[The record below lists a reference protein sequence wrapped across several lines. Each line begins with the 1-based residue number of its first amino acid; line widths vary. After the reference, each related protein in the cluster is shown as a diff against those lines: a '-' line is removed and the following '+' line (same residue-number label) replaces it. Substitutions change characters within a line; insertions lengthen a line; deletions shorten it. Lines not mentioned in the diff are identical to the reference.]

1 MKSGLK
7 QTGGGL
13 VLVVVLVAGLL
24 AAPLAVGPAAAA
36 ERAWIVVDAASGSV
50 VKAHRPQM
58 QHYPASLTKMM
69 TLYMVFDAL
78 AAGELQ
84 LDEKMYVSPH
94 AEEMPPS
101 DLGLRAGDRIRV
113 ETAIK
118 ALVTKS
124 ANDAAVVI
132 AEHLAGTEWD
142 FAMQMTAAAQR
153 LGLDD
158 TKFRNAS
165 GLPHPYQVTTAED
178 MALLARALIDDF
190 PGYYKYFS
198 IEQMRYQGRVYR
210 NHNNLLGRYD
220 GVDGIKTGYIDDSGY
235 NLVASAKRDGR
246 RVIAVALGGRS
257 AAARDRRVEKLL
269 DVGFRQLPARM
280 PPVPR
285 AKPGRGGYAVQVG
298 AFASEAAARRTAKR
312 ALEEARQ
319 TLAGGVR
326 RVARLD
332 GRDLYRARVTGLTG
346 AAAERACTQLKRRG
360 MDCLVVRGTSTQ
372 VADTGDSAG

>member
-1 MKSGLK
+1 LKNGLK
-7 QTGGGL
+7 PL
-13 VLVVVLVAGLL
+13 AAVVAASVLLTVGLL
-24 AAPLAVGPAAAA
+24 AARPAAGQ

-50 VKAHRPQM
+50 VKAHRPQR

-78 AAGELQ
+78 AAGKLH
-84 LDEKMYVSPH
+84 LDTRMYVSPH
-94 AEEMPPS
+94 AEEMPPT
-101 DLGLRAGDRIRV
+101 DLGLDAGDRISV

-142 FAMQMTAAAQR
+142 FAMEMTAAAQR
-153 LGLDD
+153 IGLDD

-178 MALLARALIDDF
+178 MAQLARALIGDF
-190 PGYYKYFS
+190 PGYYRYFS
-198 IEQMRYQGRVYR
+198 LERMRYQGRVYR

-257 AAARDRRVEKLL
+257 AAARDRRVAELL
-269 DVGFRQLPARM
+269 DDGFKQLPVRM

-285 AKPGRGGYAVQVG
+285 VKPGRGSYAVQVG
-298 AFASEAAARRTAKR
+298 AFASQAAAARTAKR
-312 ALEEARQ
+312 ALEEAGPA
-319 TLAGGVR
+319 LAGGIR
-326 RVARLD
+326 RVSQAGD
-332 GRDLYRARVTGLTG
+332 QDLYRARVTGLSG
-346 AAAERACTQLKRRG
+346 AAARRACSQLKRRG
-360 MDCLVVRGTSTQ
+360 MDCLVVRGTQTQ
-372 VADTGDSAG
+372 LAGTGNSAG

>member
-1 MKSGLK
+1 LKNGLK
-7 QTGGGL
+7 PVVGVVAAA
-13 VLVVVLVAGLL
+13 VLLTVGFL
-24 AAPLAVGPAAAA
+24 AARPAAAQ

-50 VKAHRPQM
+50 VKAHRAQM

-78 AAGELQ
+78 AAGTLQ
-84 LDEKMYVSPH
+84 LDQRMYVSPH
-94 AEEMPPS
+94 AEAMPPT
-101 DLGLRAGDRIRV
+101 DLGLQAGDRISV

-142 FAMQMTAAAQR
+142 FAMEMTAAAQR

-198 IEQMRYQGRVYR
+198 LERMRYRGRVHR
-210 NHNNLLGRYD
+210 NHNNLLGQYD

-235 NLVASAKRDGR
+235 NLVASAKREGR
-246 RVIAVALGGRS
+246 RVIAVALGGNS
-257 AAARDRRVEKLL
+257 AAARDRRVAHLL
-269 DVGFRQLPARM
+269 DVGFSQLPAKM
-280 PPVPR
+280 PPVPH
-285 AKPGRGGYAVQVG
+285 AKPGRGSYAVQVG
-298 AFASEAAARRTAKR
+298 AFSSPAAAERTAKR
-312 ALEEARQ
+312 ALAEAGQ
-319 TLAGGVR
+319 ALSGGIR
-326 RVARLD
+326 RVTRLAD
-332 GRDLYRARVTGLTG
+332 QELYRARVTGLN
-346 AAAERACTQLKRRG
+346 ARSAERACSQLKRRG
-360 MDCLVVRGTSTQ
+360 MDCLVVRGTPTQ
-372 VADTGDSAG
+372 VAGTGDSAG

>member
-1 MKSGLK
+1 MS
-7 QTGGGL
+7 
-13 VLVVVLVAGLL
+13 VPLVAGVLL
-24 AAPLAVGPAAAA
+24 TGVLATRPASAA
-36 ERAWIVVDAASGSV
+36 ERAWIVVDAASGAV
-50 VKAHRPQM
+50 IEAHRPQM

-94 AEEMPPS
+94 AQEMPPTE
-101 DLGLRAGDRIRV
+101 LGLHAGDRITV

-142 FAMQMTAAAQR
+142 FAMDMTATARR

-178 MALLARALIDDF
+178 MAQLARALIDDF

-198 IEQMRYQGRVYR
+198 IERMRYQGRVYR

-220 GVDGIKTGYIDDSGY
+220 GVDGIKTGYIDASGY
-235 NLVASAKRDGR
+235 NLVASAKRNGR

-257 AAARDRRVEKLL
+257 PAARDRRVAHLL
-269 DVGFRQLPARM
+269 DAGFKQLPARM
-280 PPVPR
+280 PPVPH
-285 AKPGRGGYAVQVG
+285 AKPERGGYAVQVG
-298 AFASEAAARRTAKR
+298 AFSSKPAAERIAKR

-319 TLAGGVR
+319 ALAGGIR
-326 RVARLD
+326 RVAHLRGD
-332 GRDLYRARVTGLTG
+332 DLYRARVVGLTVG
-346 AAAERACTQLKRRG
+346 AAERACTRLKRRG
-360 MDCLVVRGTSTQ
+360 MDCLVVQDTPTQ
-372 VADTGDSAG
+372 VAETGNSAG

>member
-1 MKSGLK
+1 LKNGFKSVAGALA
-7 QTGGGL
+7 
-13 VLVVVLVAGLL
+13 VSVVLVAGL
-24 AAPLAVGPAAAA
+24 AIAPRASAQ
-36 ERAWIVVDAASGSV
+36 ERAWIVVDAASGQV
-50 VKAHRPQM
+50 IKAQRPQAT
-58 QHYPASLTKMM
+58 HYPASLTKMM

-78 AAGELQ
+78 AAGKLH
-84 LDEKMYVSPH
+84 LDTRMYVSPH
-94 AEEMPPS
+94 AEDMPPTE
-101 DLGLRAGDRIRV
+101 LGLRAGDRISV

-142 FAMQMTAAAQR
+142 FAMAMTAAAQR

-178 MALLARALIDDF
+178 MAELARALIDDF

-198 IEQMRYQGRVYR
+198 LERMRYQGRVYR

-235 NLVASAKRDGR
+235 NLAASAKRNGR

-257 AAARDRRVEKLL
+257 AAARDQRVAELL
-269 DVGFRQLPARM
+269 DVGFKQLPARL
-280 PPVPR
+280 PPVPHV
-285 AKPGRGGYAVQVG
+285 KPRRGSYAVQVG
-298 AFASEAAARRTAKR
+298 AFSSHAAAARTAKR
-312 ALEEARQ
+312 ALAEAGQ
-319 TLAGGVR
+319 ALAGGIR
-326 RVARLD
+326 RVALP
-332 GRDLYRARVTGLTG
+332 GGQDLYRARVTGLSG
-346 AAAERACTQLKRRG
+346 PAAERACTRLKRRG
-360 MDCLVVRGTSTQ
+360 MDCLVVRGTPTQ
-372 VADTGDSAG
+372 VAGTGDSAG

>member
-1 MKSGLK
+1 MKNGLK
-7 QTGGGL
+7 P
-13 VLVVVLVAGLL
+13 VVGVVAAAVFLTVGFL
-24 AAPLAVGPAAAA
+24 AARPAAAQ

-50 VKAHRPQM
+50 VKAHRAQM

-78 AAGELQ
+78 AAGKLQ
-84 LDEKMYVSPH
+84 LDTRMYVSPH
-94 AEEMPPS
+94 AEEMPPT
-101 DLGLRAGDRIRV
+101 DLGLQAGDRISV

-142 FAMQMTAAAQR
+142 FAMEMTAAAQR

-198 IEQMRYQGRVYR
+198 LERMRYQGRVYR
-210 NHNNLLGRYD
+210 NHNNLLGQYD

-235 NLVASAKRDGR
+235 NLVASAKREGR
-246 RVIAVALGGRS
+246 RVIAVALGGHS
-257 AAARDRRVEKLL
+257 ASARDRRVAHLL
-269 DVGFRQLPARM
+269 DVGFKQLPARM
-280 PPVPR
+280 PPLPR
-285 AKPGRGGYAVQVG
+285 AKPGRGSYAVQVG
-298 AFASEAAARRTAKR
+298 AFSREDAAARTAKR
-312 ALEEARQ
+312 ALEEAGQ
-319 TLAGGVR
+319 ALVGGIR
-326 RVARLD
+326 RVTRLR
-332 GRDLYRARVTGLTG
+332 GQDLYRARVTGLSG
-346 AAAERACTQLKRRG
+346 SAAKRACTQLKRRG
-360 MDCLVVRGTSTQ
+360 MDCLVVRGTPTRL
-372 VADTGDSAG
+372 AGTGDTAG

>member
-1 MKSGLK
+1 LK
-7 QTGGGL
+7 NGVKPFGAAA
-13 VLVVVLVAGLL
+13 VLALLL
-24 AAPLAVGPAAAA
+24 ASAVGWSVQPARAA
-36 ERAWIVVDAASGSV
+36 ERAWIVVDAATGAV
-50 VKAHRPQM
+50 VKAHRPEM
-58 QHYPASLTKMM
+58 RHYPASLTKMM

-78 AAGELQ
+78 AGGELH
-84 LDEKMYVSPH
+84 LDDRMYVSPH
-94 AEEMPPS
+94 AQQMPPTE
-101 DLGLRAGDRIRV
+101 LGLRAGDRIEV

-142 FAMQMTAAAQR
+142 FAMAMTRTARR

-165 GLPHPYQVTTAED
+165 GLPHPYQVTTAQD
-178 MALLARALIDDF
+178 MAVLARALIDDY

-198 IEQMRYQGRVYR
+198 LKRMRYQGRVYR

-220 GVDGIKTGYIDDSGY
+220 GVDGIKTGYIDAAGY

-257 AAARDRRVEKLL
+257 AAARDRRVAELL
-269 DVGFRQLPARM
+269 DVGFKQLPRRL
-280 PPVPR
+280 PPVPD

-298 AFASEAAARRTAKR
+298 AFASRPAAERTAKR

-319 TLAGGVR
+319 SLAGGIR
-326 RVARLD
+326 RIGHLAER
-332 GRDLYRARVTGLTG
+332 GLYRARISGLSHSDAQT
-346 AAAERACTQLKRRG
+346 ACTRLQRRG
-360 MDCLVVRGTSTQ
+360 MDCFVIEGTPTQ
-372 VADTGDSAG
+372 VAGRGGQPER

>member
-1 MKSGLK
+1 MG
-7 QTGGGL
+7 
-13 VLVVVLVAGLL
+13 VL
-24 AAPLAVGPAAAA
+24 AAAVFLTVGFLAARPAAAQ

-50 VKAHRPQM
+50 VKAHRAQM

-78 AAGELQ
+78 AAGTLQ
-84 LDEKMYVSPH
+84 LDQRMYVSPH
-94 AEEMPPS
+94 AEAMPPT
-101 DLGLRAGDRIRV
+101 DLGLQAGDRISV

-142 FAMQMTAAAQR
+142 FAMEMTAAAQR

-190 PGYYKYFS
+190 PGYYRYFS
-198 IEQMRYQGRVYR
+198 LERMRYRGRVYR
-210 NHNNLLGRYD
+210 NHNNLLGQYD

-235 NLVASAKRDGR
+235 NLVASAKREGR
-246 RVIAVALGGRS
+246 RVIAVALGGHS
-257 AAARDRRVEKLL
+257 AAARDRRVAHLL
-269 DVGFRQLPARM
+269 DVGFKQLPARM
-280 PPVPR
+280 PPLPR
-285 AKPGRGGYAVQVG
+285 AKPGRGSYAVQVG
-298 AFASEAAARRTAKR
+298 AFSREDAAARTAKR
-312 ALEEARQ
+312 ALEEAGQ
-319 TLAGGVR
+319 ALVGGIR
-326 RVARLD
+326 RVTRPR
-332 GRDLYRARVTGLTG
+332 GQDLYRARVTGLSG
-346 AAAERACTQLKRRG
+346 SAAKRACTQLQRRG
-360 MDCLVVRGTSTQ
+360 MDCLVVRGTPTRL
-372 VADTGDSAG
+372 AGTGDTAG

>member
-1 MKSGLK
+1 LKNGLK
-7 QTGGGL
+7 P
-13 VLVVVLVAGLL
+13 L
-24 AAPLAVGPAAAA
+24 AAAVAASVLLTVGVLAARPAAAQ

-50 VKAHRPQM
+50 VKAHRPQR

-78 AAGELQ
+78 AAGKLH
-84 LDEKMYVSPH
+84 LDTRMYVSPH
-94 AEEMPPS
+94 AEEMPPT
-101 DLGLRAGDRIRV
+101 DLGLDAGDRITV

-142 FAMQMTAAAQR
+142 FAMEMTAVAQR
-153 LGLDD
+153 IGLDD

-178 MALLARALIDDF
+178 MAQLARALIDDF

-198 IEQMRYQGRVYR
+198 LERMRYRGRVYR

-257 AAARDRRVEKLL
+257 AAARDRRVAELL
-269 DVGFRQLPARM
+269 DVGFSQLPARM
-280 PPVPR
+280 PPVPHV
-285 AKPGRGGYAVQVG
+285 KPGRGGYAVQVG
-298 AFASEAAARRTAKR
+298 AFASQAAAARTAKR
-312 ALEEARQ
+312 ALEEAGPA
-319 TLAGGVR
+319 LAGGLR
-326 RVARLD
+326 RVSRAP
-332 GRDLYRARVTGLTG
+332 GQDLYRARVTGLSG
-346 AAAERACTQLKRRG
+346 AAAKRACSRLKRRG
-360 MDCLVVRGTSTQ
+360 MDCLVVRGSQTQ
-372 VADTGDSAG
+372 LAGTGNSAG